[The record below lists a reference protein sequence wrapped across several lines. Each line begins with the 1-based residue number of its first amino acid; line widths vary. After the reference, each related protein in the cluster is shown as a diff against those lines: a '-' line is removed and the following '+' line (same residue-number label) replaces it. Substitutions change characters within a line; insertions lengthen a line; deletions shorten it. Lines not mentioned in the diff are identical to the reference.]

1 MATGNALLAI
11 ACGLLVIGFEP
22 ALAQQPTDKPAA
34 QPAPGKRG
42 AGRDQVCAEDARK
55 FCSSVRPGGGRMYQ
69 CLSGH
74 DAELAP
80 ACREQMSAAKARW
93 DKFMQACKGDIEK
106 ACKTIPPG
114 QGRMFSCLKG
124 READLTPEC
133 RAEFPRARSD
143 AARNK

>member
-1 MATGNALLAI
+1 MSLGKALLAL
-11 ACGLLVIGFEP
+11 ACGLLVVDAGQ

-34 QPAPGKRG
+34 GKRA
-42 AGRDQVCAEDARK
+42 AGKDRVCADDAKK

-69 CLSGH
+69 CLTKH

-80 ACREQMSAAKARW
+80 ACRERLAAAKARY

-114 QGRMFSCLKG
+114 QGRVLSCLKG
-124 READLTPEC
+124 REAELTPAC
-133 RAEFPRARSD
+133 RAEFSRANTD
-143 AARNK
+143 AALTQ